1 MIQLNYKHIPFFKS
15 FQNASGLHLF
25 IKIKKECGLVNLNFI
40 IAVLCVTMLGIVA
53 MLLGFCYK
61 QEIMKALFQSKTSI
75 KADEFS
81 SEITLNLDKKESN
94 K

>member
-1 MIQLNYKHIPFFKS
+1 M
-15 FQNASGLHLF
+15 
-25 IKIKKECGLVNLNFI
+25 NLNFI

-75 KADEFS
+75 KPDEFS